1 MQFRLKG
8 ASGAITGQA
17 FPLDDDTLIGSDAGA
32 GIRIDG
38 LSGRHARIVF
48 DGEVLTLEA
57 EGSAWING
65 EPAQRQALK
74 SGDEIRLGEQR
85 FVLQAP
91 GLRPPSV
98 LREVQD
104 KPSRR
109 RFWITFGAAAA
120 AAAAASAAYWY
131 FFMMTPPA

>member
-17 FPLDDDTLIGSDAGA
+17 FPLDEDTHIGASANAGVRIEGLDDN
-32 GIRIDG
+32 
-38 LSGRHARIVF
+38 HARIVF
-48 DGEVLTLEA
+48 DGEVLMLEA
-57 EGSAWING
+57 SGAAWVNG
-65 EPAQRQALK
+65 EPAERQALK

-104 KPSRR
+104 KPSRAGL
-109 RFWITFGAAAA
+109 WWALGLGAAAA
-120 AAAAASAAYWY
+120 AAAGAYGLGLI
-131 FFMMTPPA
+131 PI

>member
-17 FPLDDDTLIGSDAGA
+17 FPLDEDTVIGSEEGA
-32 GIRIDG
+32 GVRVEG
-38 LSGRHARIVF
+38 LSGHHARIVF

-57 EGSAWING
+57 EGPAWING
-65 EPAQRQALK
+65 EPVQRQALK

-98 LREVQD
+98 LREVQET
-104 KPSRR
+104 PSRSGL
-109 RFWITFGAAAA
+109 WIAVGLAAAA
-120 AAAAASAAYWY
+120 AAAGAYWY
-131 FFMMTPPA
+131 FFMMQPPA

>member
-1 MQFRLKG
+1 MVSMWRGVRPDNEVTLSLLQKRLNDLG
-8 ASGAITGQA
+8 E
-17 FPLDDDTLIGSDAGA
+17 
-32 GIRIDG
+32 GIEVG
-38 LSGRHARIVF
+38 IVF

-57 EGSAWING
+57 EGPAWING

-98 LREVQD
+98 LREVQE
-104 KPSRR
+104 KPSRSGL
-109 RFWITFGAAAA
+109 WIAVGLAAAA
-120 AAAAASAAYWY
+120 AAACL
-131 FFMMTPPA
+131 TPATQLCTLEDTTKALEGCSLERL

>member
-17 FPLDDDTLIGSDAGA
+17 FPLAEQTSIGSSNEAEVQVA
-32 GIRIDG
+32 G
-38 LSGRHARIVF
+38 LSDRHARIVF
-48 DGEVLTLEA
+48 DGEVLILEA
-57 EGSAWING
+57 SGPAWVNG
-65 EPAQRQALK
+65 EPASSQALK

-104 KPSRR
+104 RPSRGGL
-109 RFWITFGAAAA
+109 WWALGVTGAAAA
-120 AAAAASAAYWY
+120 AAASYWY
-131 FFMMTPPA
+131 WFLPAVG

>member
-17 FPLDDDTLIGSDAGA
+17 FPLAERTSIGASADAQVQIAGLNDD
-32 GIRIDG
+32 
-38 LSGRHARIVF
+38 HARIVF

-57 EGSAWING
+57 SGPAWING
-65 EPAQRQALK
+65 EPATRQALK

-104 KPSRR
+104 KPSRAGL
-109 RFWITFGAAAA
+109 WWAVGVAGAAAA
-120 AAAAASAAYWY
+120 AAAAYWY
-131 FFMMTPPA
+131 GFIPPVG

>member
-17 FPLDDDTLIGSDAGA
+17 FDLGENTSIGAAADAGVRVA
-32 GIRIDG
+32 GLRDD
-38 LSGRHARIVF
+38 HARIVF

-57 EGSAWING
+57 SGPAWVNG
-65 EPAQRQALK
+65 EPASRQALK

-98 LREVQD
+98 LRDVQD
-104 KPSRR
+104 KPSRSGL
-109 RFWITFGAAAA
+109 WWALGLSATAVVAA
-120 AAAAASAAYWY
+120 AAYWY
-131 FFMMTPPA
+131 WFIAPVG

>member
-17 FPLDDDTLIGSDAGA
+17 FPLGEDTRIGSAAEAGVQ
-32 GIRIDG
+32 IDG
-38 LSGRHARIVF
+38 LSPDHARIVF
-48 DGEVLTLEA
+48 DGEVLILEA
-57 EGSAWING
+57 TGPAWVNG
-65 EPAQRQALK
+65 EPAERQALK

-104 KPSRR
+104 QPSRAGL
-109 RFWITFGAAAA
+109 WWALGLGAAAA
-120 AAAAASAAYWY
+120 AAAGAYWLGLV
-131 FFMMTPPA
+131 PL

>member
-17 FPLDDDTLIGSDAGA
+17 FPLGKDTRIGSAEDAGVQVS
-32 GIRIDG
+32 G
-38 LSGRHARIVF
+38 LSDDHARIVF
-48 DGEVLTLEA
+48 DGETLTLEA
-57 EGSAWING
+57 SGPAWVNG
-65 EPAQRQALK
+65 EPASKQALK

-104 KPSRR
+104 RPSRAGL
-109 RFWITFGAAAA
+109 WWALGLATTAAAA
-120 AAAAASAAYWY
+120 AAYWY
-131 FFMMTPPA
+131 WFMLPAG